1 MRHRIEEVLL
11 VASPYD
17 AFILEQ
23 DEQLDAR
30 ELTEPDHMPD
40 ITAVSSGAEA
50 LALAAREPR
59 SRLILTTSHIGDMSA
74 VELAGRMREAQPG
87 IPVVLLAYDL
97 AEIGAFATRPE
108 TRDVI
113 DSAFLW
119 QGDVR
124 LLGAIVRS
132 VEDRLNVEHDATGFG
147 VQVIL
152 LIEDNVRYTSS
163 FLPVIYDELLAHSHR
178 LLSEGM
184 NLSHKRMRMRA
195 RPKILLC
202 RTYEEA
208 LEAFAKYRE
217 EILGVVSDV
226 EFPRNGAKSPEAGL
240 DFALAVRAQVRD
252 IPVVLQSFRKEN
264 EALAVAAG
272 ASFLLKGSPILLH
285 DLRRFMVAYFGFGDF
300 IFRLPDGSEVG
311 RARDMKELEES
322 LAVVP
327 AASIA
332 YHAERNHFSKW
343 LKARTEFALAR
354 RLRPER
360 VTDFATHEDLRRSL
374 IEAIG
379 AYRRDRTR
387 TLVVDFDR
395 QTFDAAGSFSRIGG
409 GSLGGKAR
417 GLAFVR
423 SLLSDHRLEDRFP
436 DVEVSVPASVVL
448 GTTVFDTFLD
458 ASALRDFAINCAND
472 DELLERFR
480 TAPFPREALH
490 DLGSYLARVR
500 EPIAVRSSS
509 LLEDSQYQPFTG
521 VYDTV
526 MLPNQGELPDRLE
539 CLVLAIKRIYAST
552 FSQRAKSHLRAT
564 PYRLEEE
571 KMAVILQRIV
581 GARHGAR
588 FYPDFAGV
596 ARSYNFYP
604 APPMTARDGIAAVAL
619 GLGRTVVEGERCVRF
634 CPRAPRQVLHFSSV
648 ADTLETSQRG
658 FWALDLAGADGAAN
672 TREAWFTLGAAETD
686 GTLAAVGSTFSAE
699 NDAIYDGVSRPGPKV
714 VSFAAILKHDAFPLA
729 ALLTSL
735 LKIGSDAGNAPVEIE
750 FAANL
755 SVPRGAPAQF
765 GFLQMRQ
772 LAPSR
777 ELEELDVSGVDPSA
791 LLCRTTQAL
800 GNGKIEGV
808 RDLVV
813 VDLHR
818 FERARSLEAAR
829 DVARLNEQLL
839 RSGTPYLL
847 VGVGRWGSRD
857 PWLGIPVAW
866 EQISGARAI
875 VEAGLPGLKVEPSQ
889 GSHFFQN
896 LVSFDVGYFTVDSGI
911 EGDFVDWEWLS
922 REPAVSESGSVRH
935 LAFARPLLVK
945 VNGRHHEGVIF
956 KPGMADRDDVSPP
969 PARVPVP

>member
-1 MRHRIEEVLL
+1 MSRSRVHDFQDLMRHRIEEVLL

-23 DEQLDAR
+23 DEQLDER
-30 ELTEPDHMPD
+30 GLSELDHMPD

-50 LALAAREPR
+50 LALAVREPR

-74 VELAGRMREAQPG
+74 VDLARKVRGAQPG
-87 IPVVLLAYDL
+87 VPVVLLAYD
-97 AEIGAFATRPE
+97 IGEVSALATRPE
-108 TRDVI
+108 TRDVL

-132 VEDRLNVEHDATGFG
+132 VEDRLNVERDAIGFG

-178 LLSEGM
+178 LLAEGM
-184 NLSHKRMRMRA
+184 NPSHKRMRMRA

-208 LEAFAKYRE
+208 LAAFEKYRD
-217 EILGVVSDV
+217 EILGIVSDV
-226 EFPRNGAKSPEAGL
+226 EFPRNGARSPEAGL
-240 DFALAVRAQVRD
+240 DFARAVRAQVRD
-252 IPVVLQSFRKEN
+252 VPVVLQSFRKEN
-264 EALAVAAG
+264 ESLAIAAG
-272 ASFLLKGSPILLH
+272 ASFLLKGSPVLLH
-285 DLRRFMVAYFGFGDF
+285 DLRRFMIEYFGFGDF
-300 IFRLPDGSEVG
+300 IFRLPDGTEVR

-322 LAVVP
+322 LAGVP

-343 LKARTEFALAR
+343 LKARTEFAVAR

-360 VTDFATHEDLRRSL
+360 VTDFATHEDLRQSL
-374 IEAIG
+374 ISAIG
-379 AYRRDRTR
+379 AYRRDRNR

-395 QTFDAAGSFSRIGG
+395 RTFDAAGTFSRIGG

-423 SLLSDHRLEDRFP
+423 ALLSDHRLADRFP
-436 DVEVSVPASVVL
+436 NVEVSVPASVVL
-448 GTTVFDTFLD
+448 GTTVFDRFLD
-458 ASALRDFAINCAND
+458 ENGLRDFAINCLDD

-480 TAPFPREALH
+480 VAPLPEDVLREL
-490 DLGSYLARVR
+490 DSYLARVH

-526 MLPNQGELPDRLE
+526 MLTNQGEQAKRRE
-539 CLVLAIKRIYAST
+539 QLVLAIKRVYAST

-571 KMAVILQRIV
+571 KMAVILQRII
-581 GARHGAR
+581 GARHGNR

-604 APPMTARDGIAAVAL
+604 APPMTAADGIAAVAL
-619 GLGRTVVEGERCVRF
+619 GLGKTVVEGERCVRF

-648 ADTLETSQRG
+648 HDTLETSQRN
-658 FWALDLAGADGAAN
+658 FWALDLAVRDGGEP
-672 TREAWFTLGAAETD
+672 TRELRFDLSAAEAD
-686 GTLAAVGSTFSAE
+686 GTLAAVGSTYSAE
-699 NDAIYDGVSRPGPKV
+699 NDAIYDSVSRPGVRV
-714 VSFAAILKHDAFPLA
+714 VTFAEVLKHDMFPLA
-729 ALLTSL
+729 PLLAAL
-735 LKIGSDAGNAPVEIE
+735 LKIGSDGGNAPVEIE
-750 FAANL
+750 FAVNL
-755 SVPRGAPAQF
+755 SVPRGAPAEF

-777 ELEELDVSGVDPSA
+777 EPEELDVSGAERSA
-791 LLCRTTQAL
+791 LLCRTGQAL
-800 GNGKIEGV
+800 GNGRIEGV
-808 RDLVV
+808 KNLVV
-813 VDLHR
+813 VDFHR
-818 FERARSLEAAR
+818 FERAKSLEAAR
-829 DVARLNEQLL
+829 EVARLNEHLVRQ
-839 RSGTPYLL
+839 GTPYIL

-896 LVSFDVGYFTVDSGI
+896 LVSFDVGYFTVDSDGVD
-911 EGDFVDWEWLS
+911 GFVDWEWLTCQ
-922 REPAVSESGSVRH
+922 PAVSEAGPVRH
-935 LAFARPLLVK
+935 LAFEEPLLVK
-945 VNGRHHEGVIF
+945 VNGRRHEGVIF
-956 KPGMADRDDVSPP
+956 KPGIENR
-969 PARVPVP
+969 

>member
-23 DEQLDAR
+23 DEQLDERGLA
-30 ELTEPDHMPD
+30 ELDHMPD
-40 ITAVSSGAEA
+40 ITAVSSGAAA
-50 LALAAREPR
+50 LSLAVREPR

-74 VELAGRMREAQPG
+74 VDLARKVRDARPG

-97 AEIGAFATRPE
+97 GEMGALAARPE

-113 DSAFLW
+113 DAAFLW

-132 VEDRLNVEHDATGFG
+132 VEDRLNVEHDAIGFG

-208 LEAFAKYRE
+208 LEAFEKYRD

-226 EFPRNGAKSPEAGL
+226 EFPRNGARSPEAGL
-240 DFALAVRAQVRD
+240 DFARAVRGQVRD
-252 IPVVLQSFRKEN
+252 VPVVLQSFHKDN
-264 EALAVAAG
+264 ESLAIGVG
-272 ASFLLKGSPILLH
+272 ASFLLKGSPVLLH
-285 DLRRFMVAYFGFGDF
+285 DLRRFMIEYFGFGDF
-300 IFRLPDGSEVG
+300 IFRLADGTEVG
-311 RARDMKELEES
+311 RAGNMKELEER
-322 LAVVP
+322 LAEVP

-360 VTDFATHEDLRRSL
+360 VTDFATHEELRRSL

-379 AYRRDRTR
+379 SYRGDQNR

-395 QTFDAAGSFSRIGG
+395 QTFEAAGSFSRIGG

-423 SLLSDHRLEDRFP
+423 ALLSERQLADRFP
-436 DVEVSVPASVVL
+436 DVDVSVPASVVL
-448 GTTVFDTFLD
+448 GTTVFDRFLD
-458 ASALRDFAINCAND
+458 ENSLRDFAINCPDD
-472 DELLERFR
+472 DELLARFHA
-480 TAPFPREALH
+480 TPFPEDALH
-490 DLGSYLARVR
+490 DLRSYLSRVR

-526 MLPNQGELPDRLE
+526 MLTNQGELPRRLE
-539 CLVLAIKRIYAST
+539 RLELAIKRVYAST

-581 GARHGAR
+581 GARHGER

-604 APPMTARDGIAAVAL
+604 SPPRTAADGIAAVAL
-619 GLGRTVVEGERCVRF
+619 GLGKTVVEGERCVRF

-648 ADTLETSQRG
+648 ADILETSQRG
-658 FWALDLAGADGAAN
+658 FWALDLAGRDDARDP
-672 TREAWFTLGAAETD
+672 REAWFDLGAAEAD

-699 NDAIYDGVSRPGPKV
+699 NDAIYDGVARPGVRV
-714 VSFAAILKHDAFPLA
+714 VTFAEVLKHEVFPLA
-729 ALLTSL
+729 PLLTAL
-735 LKIGSDAGNAPVEIE
+735 LKIGSDGGNAPVEIE
-750 FAANL
+750 FAVNT
-755 SVPRGAPAQF
+755 SVPRGVPAEF

-777 ELEELDVSGVDPSA
+777 ELEELDVSGAERST
-791 LLCRTTQAL
+791 LLCRTGQAL
-800 GNGKIEGV
+800 GNGRIEGV
-808 RDLVV
+808 KDLVV

-818 FERARSLEAAR
+818 FERAKSLEAAQE
-829 DVARLNEQLL
+829 VARLNEQLL
-839 RSGTPYLL
+839 RRGTPYFL

-857 PWLGIPVAW
+857 PWLGIPVTW

-875 VEAGLPGLKVEPSQ
+875 VEAGLPGLTVEPSQ

-896 LVSFDVGYFTVDSGI
+896 LVSFDVGYFTVDSDGA
-911 EGDFVDWEWLS
+911 EDFVDWDWLS
-922 REPAVSESGSVRH
+922 EQPAVTEAGAVRH
-935 LAFARPLLVK
+935 LAFEEPLLVK
-945 VNGRHHEGVIF
+945 VNGRRHEGVIF
-956 KPGMADRDDVSPP
+956 KPGMGDR
-969 PARVPVP
+969 

>member
-1 MRHRIEEVLL
+1 VHDFQDLMRHRIEEVLL

-23 DEQLDAR
+23 DEQLDERGLA
-30 ELTEPDHMPD
+30 EIDHMPD

-50 LALAAREPR
+50 LALAGREPR

-74 VELAGRMREAQPG
+74 VDLAREVRDTQPG
-87 IPVVLLAYDL
+87 IPVVLLAYDIGEMGAL
-97 AEIGAFATRPE
+97 AARPE

-124 LLGAIVRS
+124 LLNAIVRS
-132 VEDRLNVEHDATGFG
+132 VEDRLNVEHDAIGFG

-208 LEAFAKYRE
+208 LEAFEKYRE

-226 EFPRNGAKSPEAGL
+226 EFPCDGARSSEAGL
-240 DFALAVRAQVRD
+240 DFARAVRGQVRD
-252 IPVVLQSFRKEN
+252 VPVVLQSFRKEN
-264 EALAVAAG
+264 EALAIGVG
-272 ASFLLKGSPILLH
+272 ASFLLKGSPVLLH
-285 DLRRFMVAYFGFGDF
+285 DLRRFMIEYFGFGDF
-300 IFRLPDGSEVG
+300 IFRLPDGTEVG

-322 LAVVP
+322 LAGVP
-327 AASIA
+327 AESIA

-374 IEAIG
+374 ITAIG
-379 AYRRDRTR
+379 EYRRDQNR

-395 QTFDAAGSFSRIGG
+395 QSFDAPGSFSRIGG

-423 SLLSDHRLEDRFP
+423 SLLSDRRLAERFP
-436 DVEVSVPASVVL
+436 GVEVSVPASVVL
-448 GTTVFDTFLD
+448 GTTVFDRFLD
-458 ASALRDFAINCAND
+458 ENSLRDFAINCAD
-472 DELLERFR
+472 DDGLLERFR
-480 TAPFPREALH
+480 SAPFPADALH
-490 DLGSYLARVR
+490 DLGSYLSRVR

-526 MLPNQGELPDRLE
+526 MLTNQGELPKRLE
-539 CLVLAIKRIYAST
+539 RLVLAIKRVYAST

-581 GARHGAR
+581 GARHGER

-604 APPMTARDGIAAVAL
+604 ASPMSAADGIAAVAL
-619 GLGRTVVEGERCVRF
+619 GFGKTVVEGERCVRF

-648 ADTLETSQRG
+648 ADVLETSQRG
-658 FWALDLAGADGAAN
+658 FWALDLAGGDGDEN
-672 TREAWFTLGAAETD
+672 TREVRFDLSAAEAD
-686 GTLAAVGSTFSAE
+686 GTLAALGSTYSVE
-699 NDAIYDGVSRPGPKV
+699 NDAVYDGVSRAGV
-714 VSFAAILKHDAFPLA
+714 RIVSFAQILKHDAFPLA
-729 ALLTSL
+729 PLLATL
-735 LKIGSDAGNAPVEIE
+735 LRIGSEGGNAPVEIE
-750 FAANL
+750 FAVNL
-755 SVPRGAPAQF
+755 SVPGGAPAEF

-777 ELEELDVSGVDPSA
+777 ELEELDVSGVDRSR
-791 LLCRTTQAL
+791 LLCRTGQAL

-808 RDLVV
+808 KDVVV
-813 VDLHR
+813 VDFHR
-818 FERARSLEAAR
+818 FERAKSHVAAQE
-829 DVARLNEQLL
+829 VARLNEQLL

-875 VEAGLPGLKVEPSQ
+875 VEAGLPGFKVEPSQ

-896 LVSFDVGYFTVDSGI
+896 LVSFDVGYFTVDSDGAD
-911 EGDFVDWEWLS
+911 GFVDWEWLS
-922 REPAVSESGSVRH
+922 EQPAASEGSTVRH
-935 LAFARPLLVK
+935 LSFREPLLVK
-945 VNGRHHEGVIF
+945 VNGRLHEGVIF
-956 KPGMADRDDVSPP
+956 KPGLGDR
-969 PARVPVP
+969 

>member
-1 MRHRIEEVLL
+1 MRHRVEEVLL

-23 DEQLDAR
+23 DEQLDER
-30 ELTEPDHMPD
+30 GLTELDLAPD
-40 ITAVSSGAEA
+40 IKAVSSGAEA
-50 LALAAREPR
+50 LSRAAREPR

-74 VELAGRMREAQPG
+74 LDLARRVRDAHPG
-87 IPVVLLAYDL
+87 LPVVLLVYDMAEMSTL
-97 AEIGAFATRPE
+97 ATLLDAPGVF
-108 TRDVI
+108 
-113 DSAFLW
+113 DSTFLW

-124 LLGAIVRS
+124 LLTAIVRS
-132 VEDRLNVEHDATGFG
+132 VEDRLNVDHDAIGFG

-152 LIEDNVRYTSS
+152 LIEDNLRYTSS

-208 LEAFAKYRE
+208 LEAFEKYRE
-217 EILGVVSDV
+217 EILGVISDV
-226 EFPRNGAKSPEAGL
+226 EFPRGGARSTEAGV
-240 DFALAVRAQVRD
+240 DFARAVRERVRD
-252 IPVVLQSFRKEN
+252 VPFVLQSFHKEN
-264 EALAVAAG
+264 EALATAVG
-272 ASFLLKGSPILLH
+272 ASFLLKGSPVLLH
-285 DLRRFMVAYFGFGDF
+285 DLRRFMVEYFGFGDF

-327 AASIA
+327 SASIA

-379 AYRRDRTR
+379 AYRRDQTR

-395 QTFDAAGSFSRIGG
+395 QTFDATGSFSRIGG

-423 SLLSDHRLEDRFP
+423 SLLSGHRLADRFP
-436 DVEVSVPASVVL
+436 GVEVSVPTSVVL
-448 GTTVFDTFLD
+448 GTTVFDAFLD
-458 ASALRDFAINCAND
+458 ESALRDFAINCTDD

-490 DLGSYLARVR
+490 DLGSYLTRVG

-521 VYDTV
+521 VYETV
-526 MLPNQGELPDRLE
+526 MLTNQGELPDRLE
-539 CLVLAIKRIYAST
+539 RLVLAIKRVYAST

-604 APPMTARDGIAAVAL
+604 APPRTARDGIAAVAL

-658 FWALDLAGADGAAN
+658 FWALDLEGGHGAAN
-672 TREAWFTLGAAETD
+672 TREAWFDLGAAEAD

-699 NDAIYDGVSRPGPKV
+699 NDAIYDGVSRPGVKV
-714 VSFAAILKHDAFPLA
+714 VTFAEVLKHDAFPLA
-729 ALLTSL
+729 PLLAGL
-735 LKIGSDAGNAPVEIE
+735 LKIGSDGGNAPVEIE
-750 FAANL
+750 FAVNL
-755 SVPRGAPAQF
+755 SVPRGAPAEF

-777 ELEELDVSGVDPSA
+777 ELEELDVSGVDRNA
-791 LLCRTTQAL
+791 LLCRTGQAL
-800 GNGKIEGV
+800 GNGRIEGV
-808 RDLVV
+808 KDLVV

-839 RSGTPYLL
+839 RDGKPYLL

-889 GSHFFQN
+889 GTHFFQN
-896 LVSFDVGYFTVDSGI
+896 LVSFDVGYFTVDSDGAD
-911 EGDFVDWEWLS
+911 GFVDWEWLS
-922 REPAVSESGSVRH
+922 RQPAVSASGAVRH
-935 LAFARPLLVK
+935 LAFTEPLLVK
-945 VNGRHHEGVIF
+945 VNGRRHEGVIF
-956 KPGMADRDDVSPP
+956 KPGMGNRPKISPS
-969 PARVPVP
+969 PAPDPLP

>member
-23 DEQLDAR
+23 DEQLDER
-30 ELTEPDHMPD
+30 SLSELDHTPD

-50 LALAAREPR
+50 LALASREPR

-74 VELAGRMREAQPG
+74 VEFARRVREIRPG
-87 IPVVLLAYDL
+87 TPVVLLAYDIGEVSAL
-97 AEIGAFATRPE
+97 AARPE
-108 TRDVI
+108 TGDAI
-113 DSAFLW
+113 DAAFLW

-132 VEDRLNVEHDATGFG
+132 VEDRRNVEHDATGFG

-163 FLPVIYDELLAHSHR
+163 FLPTIYDELLAHSQR

-208 LEAFAKYRE
+208 MAAFERYRE

-226 EFPRNGAKSPEAGL
+226 EFPRNGARSPEAGL
-240 DFALAVRAQVRD
+240 DFARAVRGQVRD
-252 IPVVLQSFRKEN
+252 VPVVLQSFRKEN
-264 EALAVAAG
+264 EALAIAAG
-272 ASFLLKGSPILLH
+272 ASFLLKGSPVLLH
-285 DLRRFMVAYFGFGDF
+285 DLRRFMVEYFGFGVF
-300 IFRLPDGSEVG
+300 IFRLPDGTEVG
-311 RARDMKELEES
+311 RARDMKELEER
-322 LAVVP
+322 LAEVP

-360 VTDFATHEDLRRSL
+360 VSDFATHEDLRRSL
-374 IEAIG
+374 IGAIG
-379 AYRRDRTR
+379 AYRRDQNRR
-387 TLVVDFDR
+387 LVVDFDR

-423 SLLSDHRLEDRFP
+423 ALLADQRLQDRFEG
-436 DVEVSVPASVVL
+436 VEVSVPASVVL
-448 GTTVFDTFLD
+448 GTTVFDRFLD
-458 ASALRDFAINCAND
+458 ENSLRDFAINCADD
-472 DELLERFR
+472 DELLDRFR
-480 TAPFPREALH
+480 RAPFPREALH
-490 DLGSYLARVR
+490 DLSSYLTRVKD
-500 EPIAVRSSS
+500 PVAVRSSS

-521 VYDTV
+521 VYDTI
-526 MLPNQGELPDRLE
+526 MLTNQGDLPTRLE
-539 CLVLAIKRIYAST
+539 RLVLAIKRVYAST
-552 FSQRAKSHLRAT
+552 FGQRAKSHIRAT

-571 KMAVILQRIV
+571 KMAVILQRII
-581 GARHGAR
+581 GARHGDR

-604 APPMTARDGIAAVAL
+604 AAPVVASDGIAAVAL
-619 GLGRTVVEGERCVRF
+619 GFGRAVVEGERCVRF
-634 CPRAPRQVLHFSSV
+634 CPRAPRQVAHFSSV
-648 ADTLETSQRG
+648 PEILETSQTG
-658 FWALDLAGADGAAN
+658 FWALDLAGADDEN
-672 TREAWFTLGAAETD
+672 PREVRFGLGAAEAD
-686 GTLAAVGSTFSAE
+686 GTLAAVGSTYSAE
-699 NDAIYDGVSRPGPKV
+699 NDAVYDGISRAGV
-714 VSFAAILKHDAFPLA
+714 RLVTFAQVLKHDAFPLA
-729 ALLTSL
+729 SLLSAL
-735 LKIGSDAGNAPVEIE
+735 LKIGSDGGNAPVEIE
-750 FAANL
+750 FAVNL
-755 SVPRGAPAQF
+755 SVPRGAPAEF

-777 ELEELDVSGVDPSA
+777 ELEELDVSGVDRSD
-791 LLCRTTQAL
+791 LLCRTRQAL

-808 RDLVV
+808 KDLVV

-818 FERARSLEAAR
+818 FERAKSLESAQE
-829 DVARLNEQLL
+829 VARLNEELL
-839 RSGTPYLL
+839 RGGTPYFL

-857 PWLGIPVAW
+857 PWLGIPVTW

-875 VEAGLPGLKVEPSQ
+875 VETGLPGLKVEPSQ

-896 LVSFDVGYFTVDSGI
+896 LVSFDVGYFTVDSDGAD
-911 EGDFVDWEWLS
+911 GFLDWDWLS
-922 REPAVSESGSVRH
+922 AQPAVSEAGAVRH
-935 LAFARPLLVK
+935 LAFDEPLLVK
-945 VNGRHHEGVIF
+945 VNGRQHEGVIF
-956 KPGMADRDDVSPP
+956 KPGRGDRPGLAP
-969 PARVPVP
+969 EARAPRP

>member
-1 MRHRIEEVLL
+1 MSRSRAHDFQDLMRHRIEEVLL

-23 DEQLDAR
+23 DERLDER
-30 ELTEPDHMPD
+30 GLTELDQMPD

-50 LALAAREPR
+50 IALAVREPR

-74 VELAGRMREAQPG
+74 VDLARKVRDARPG
-87 IPVVLLAYDL
+87 IPVVLLAYD
-97 AEIGAFATRPE
+97 IGEVGSLATRPE

-132 VEDRLNVEHDATGFG
+132 VEDRLNVEHDAIGFG

-208 LEAFAKYRE
+208 LEAFERYRD

-226 EFPRNGAKSPEAGL
+226 EFPRGGARSPEAGL
-240 DFALAVRAQVRD
+240 DFAREVRGRVRD
-252 IPVVLQSFRKEN
+252 VPVVLQSFHKEN
-264 EALAVAAG
+264 EAFAIAAG
-272 ASFLLKGSPILLH
+272 ASFLLKGSPVLLH
-285 DLRRFMVAYFGFGDF
+285 DLRRFMIEYFGFGDF
-300 IFRLPDGSEVG
+300 IFRLPGGTEVG

-322 LAVVP
+322 LAEVP

-360 VTDFATHEDLRRSL
+360 VTDFATHEELRRSL
-374 IEAIG
+374 IGAIG
-379 AYRRDRTR
+379 AYRRDQNR

-395 QTFDAAGSFSRIGG
+395 QTFDAGGSFSRIGG

-423 SLLSDHRLEDRFP
+423 ALLSDHRLDDRFP
-436 DVEVSVPASVVL
+436 NVEVSVPASVVL
-448 GTTVFDTFLD
+448 GTTVFDRFLD
-458 ASALRDFAINCAND
+458 DNALRDFAINCVD
-472 DELLERFR
+472 DAELGERFR
-480 TAPFPREALH
+480 SAPFPREALH
-490 DLGSYLARVR
+490 DLESYLSRVR

-526 MLPNQGELPDRLE
+526 MLTNQGELPKRLE
-539 CLVLAIKRIYAST
+539 RLVLAIKRVYAST
-552 FSQRAKSHLRAT
+552 FSVRAKSHLRAT

-581 GARHGAR
+581 GARHGER

-596 ARSYNFYP
+596 ARSINFYP
-604 APPMTARDGIAAVAL
+604 AAPMTAADGIAAVAL
-619 GLGRTVVEGERCVRF
+619 GFGKAVVEGERCVRF
-634 CPRAPRQVLHFSSV
+634 SPRAPHQILHFSSV
-648 ADTLETSQRG
+648 ADVLQTSQTG
-658 FWALDLAGADGAAN
+658 FWALDLAGGDDAEN
-672 TREAWFTLGAAETD
+672 TREVRFDLDAAERD

-699 NDAIYDGVSRPGPKV
+699 NDAIYDGVSRSGVRV
-714 VSFAAILKHDAFPLA
+714 VTMAQVLKHDAFPLA
-729 ALLTSL
+729 PLLATL
-735 LKIGSDAGNAPVEIE
+735 LKIGSDGGNAPVEIE
-750 FAANL
+750 FAVNL
-755 SVPRGAPAQF
+755 SVPRGAPAEF

-777 ELEELDVSGVDPSA
+777 ELEELDVSGAQRDA
-791 LLCRTTQAL
+791 LLCRTGQAL

-818 FERARSLEAAR
+818 FERAKSLSAAQE
-829 DVARLNEQLL
+829 VARLNDQLL
-839 RSGTPYLL
+839 RRGTPYLL

-875 VEAGLPGLKVEPSQ
+875 VEAGLPGFKVEPSQ

-896 LVSFDVGYFTVDSGI
+896 LVSFDVGYFTVDSDGTD
-911 EGDFVDWEWLS
+911 DFVDWEWLS
-922 REPAVSESGSVRH
+922 EQPALSEVGAVRH
-935 LAFARPLLVK
+935 LSFPEPLLVK
-945 VNGRHHEGVIF
+945 VNGRRHEGVIF
-956 KPGMADRDDVSPP
+956 KPGRGDR
-969 PARVPVP
+969 

>member
-1 MRHRIEEVLL
+1 M
-11 VASPYD
+11 S
-17 AFILEQ
+17 
-23 DEQLDAR
+23 
-30 ELTEPDHMPD
+30 T
-40 ITAVSSGAEA
+40 
-50 LALAAREPR
+50 LAA
-59 SRLILTTSHIGDMSA
+59 
-74 VELAGRMREAQPG
+74 
-87 IPVVLLAYDL
+87 
-97 AEIGAFATRPE
+97 RPE

-124 LLGAIVRS
+124 LLTAIVRS
-132 VEDRLNVEHDATGFG
+132 VEDRLNVEHDAIGFG

-163 FLPVIYDELLAHSHR
+163 FLPVIYDELLAHSRR

-184 NLSHKRMRMRA
+184 NLSHKRMRTRA

-208 LEAFAKYRE
+208 LEAFEKYRE

-226 EFPRNGAKSPEAGL
+226 EFPRNGARSPEAGL
-240 DFALAVRAQVRD
+240 DFARAVRGQVRD
-252 IPVVLQSFRKEN
+252 VPVVLQSFRKEN
-264 EALAVAAG
+264 EALAIGVG
-272 ASFLLKGSPILLH
+272 ASFLLKGSPVLLH
-285 DLRRFMVAYFGFGDF
+285 DLRSFMIEYFGFGDF
-300 IFRLPDGSEVG
+300 IFRLPDGTEVG
-311 RARDMKELEES
+311 RARDMRELEES
-322 LAVVP
+322 LAEVP
-327 AASIA
+327 VDSIA

-374 IEAIG
+374 IAAIG
-379 AYRRDRTR
+379 GYRRDQNR

-423 SLLSDHRLEDRFP
+423 SLLADRRLAERFP

-448 GTTVFDTFLD
+448 GTHVFDRFLD
-458 ASALRDFAINCAND
+458 ENSLRDFAINCADD

-480 TAPFPREALH
+480 SAPFPREALH
-490 DLGSYLARVR
+490 DLGSYLSRVR

-526 MLPNQGELPDRLE
+526 MLTNQGELPKRLE
-539 CLVLAIKRIYAST
+539 RLVLAVKRVYAST

-571 KMAVILQRIV
+571 KMAVILQRVV
-581 GARHGAR
+581 GARHGER

-604 APPMTARDGIAAVAL
+604 APPTTAADGIAAVAL
-619 GLGRTVVEGERCVRF
+619 GFGKAVVEGERCVRF

-648 ADTLETSQRG
+648 ADVLETSQRG
-658 FWALDLAGADGAAN
+658 FWALDLAGGEEAEN
-672 TREAWFTLGAAETD
+672 TREVRYDLGAAEAD

-699 NDAIYDGVSRPGPKV
+699 NDAVYDGLSRPGV
-714 VSFAAILKHDAFPLA
+714 RIVSFAEILKHDAFPLA
-729 ALLTSL
+729 PLLATL
-735 LKIGSDAGNAPVEIE
+735 LKIGSEGGNAPVEIE
-750 FAANL
+750 FAVDL
-755 SVPRGAPAQF
+755 SVPDGTPAEF

-777 ELEELDVSGVDPSA
+777 ELEELDVSGVERSA
-791 LLCRTTQAL
+791 LLCRTGQAL

-808 RDLVV
+808 RDVVV
-813 VDLHR
+813 VDFHQ
-818 FERARSLEAAR
+818 FERAKSLAAAQE
-829 DVARLNEQLL
+829 VARLNDELL

-857 PWLGIPVAW
+857 PWLGIPVVW

-875 VEAGLPGLKVEPSQ
+875 VEAGLPGFKVEPSQ

-896 LVSFDVGYFTVDSGI
+896 LVSFDVGYFTVDSDGAD
-911 EGDFVDWEWLS
+911 GFVDWEWLS
-922 REPAVSESGSVRH
+922 GQPAVSEAGAVRH
-935 LAFARPLLVK
+935 LSFPDPLLVK
-945 VNGRHHEGVIF
+945 VNGRRHEGVIF
-956 KPGMADRDDVSPP
+956 KPGKGDR
-969 PARVPVP
+969 

>member
-1 MRHRIEEVLL
+1 MSRSRVHDFQDLMRHRIEEILL

-23 DEQLDAR
+23 DEQLDER
-30 ELTEPDHMPD
+30 GLTELDHMPD

-50 LALAAREPR
+50 LALAVREPR

-74 VELAGRMREAQPG
+74 VDLARKVRDARPG
-87 IPVVLLAYDL
+87 IPVVLLAYDSG
-97 AEIGAFATRPE
+97 EVSAFATRPE

-124 LLGAIVRS
+124 LLAAIVRS
-132 VEDRLNVEHDATGFG
+132 VEDRLNVEHDALGFG

-208 LEAFAKYRE
+208 LEAFEKYRE

-226 EFPRNGAKSPEAGL
+226 EFPQNGARSPEAGL
-240 DFALAVRAQVRD
+240 DFARAVRGQVRD
-252 IPVVLQSFRKEN
+252 VPVVLQSFRKEN
-264 EALAVAAG
+264 EALAISAG
-272 ASFLLKGSPILLH
+272 ASFLLKGSPVLLH
-285 DLRRFMVAYFGFGDF
+285 DLRRFMIEYFGFGDF
-300 IFRLPDGSEVG
+300 IFRLPDGMEVG
-311 RARDMKELEES
+311 RARDMKELGER
-322 LAVVP
+322 LAEVP

-360 VTDFATHEDLRRSL
+360 VTDFATHEALRRSL
-374 IEAIG
+374 IGAIG
-379 AYRRDRTR
+379 SYRRDQNR

-423 SLLSDHRLEDRFP
+423 ALLSEHRLADRFP
-436 DVEVSVPASVVL
+436 NVEVSVPASVVL
-448 GTTVFDTFLD
+448 GTTVFDRFLD
-458 ASALRDFAINCAND
+458 ENSLRDFAINSLDD

-480 TAPFPREALH
+480 SAPFPRDALH
-490 DLGSYLARVR
+490 DLGSYLSRVK

-526 MLPNQGELPDRLE
+526 MLTNQGELPERLE
-539 CLVLAIKRIYAST
+539 RLVLAIKCVYAST
-552 FSQRAKSHLRAT
+552 FSRRAKSHLRAT

-581 GARHGAR
+581 GARHGER

-604 APPMTARDGIAAVAL
+604 VPPMSAVDGIAAVAL
-619 GLGRTVVEGERCVRF
+619 GLGKAVVEGERCVRF
-634 CPRAPRQVLHFSSV
+634 CPRAPRQVLHSV
-648 ADTLETSQRG
+648 TDVLEASQTG
-658 FWALDLAGADGAAN
+658 FWALDLTGGNDAEG
-672 TREAWFTLGAAETD
+672 TREMRFGLGVAEAD

-699 NDAIYDGVSRPGPKV
+699 NDAIYDGVSRSGVRV
-714 VSFAAILKHDAFPLA
+714 VSFAQVLKHDAFPLA
-729 ALLTSL
+729 PLLATL
-735 LKIGSDAGNAPVEIE
+735 LKIGSDGGNAPVEIE
-750 FAANL
+750 FAVNL
-755 SVPRGAPAQF
+755 SVPRSAPAEF

-777 ELEELDVSGVDPSA
+777 ELEELDVSGVERDA
-791 LLCRTTQAL
+791 LICRTGQAL
-800 GNGKIEGV
+800 GNGKFEGV
-808 RDLVV
+808 KDLVV

-818 FERARSLEAAR
+818 FDRTKSFEAAQE
-829 DVARLNEQLL
+829 VARLNEQLL
-839 RSGTPYLL
+839 RRGTPYLL

-857 PWLGIPVAW
+857 PWLGIPVTW

-875 VEAGLPGLKVEPSQ
+875 VEAGLPGFKVEPSQ

-896 LVSFDVGYFTVDSGI
+896 LVSFDVGYFTVDSDGAD
-911 EGDFVDWEWLS
+911 GFVDWEWLS
-922 REPAVSESGSVRH
+922 EQPAVSEVGAVRH
-935 LAFARPLLVK
+935 LVFEEPLMVK

-956 KPGMADRDDVSPP
+956 KPGMGDR
-969 PARVPVP
+969 

>member
-1 MRHRIEEVLL
+1 MSRSRVHDFQDLMRHRIEEILL

-23 DEQLDAR
+23 DEQLDER
-30 ELTEPDHMPD
+30 GLTELDHMPD

-50 LALAAREPR
+50 LALAVREPR

-74 VELAGRMREAQPG
+74 VDLARKVRDARPG
-87 IPVVLLAYDL
+87 IPVVLLAYDSG
-97 AEIGAFATRPE
+97 EVSAFATRPE

-124 LLGAIVRS
+124 LLAAIVRS
-132 VEDRLNVEHDATGFG
+132 VEDRLNVEHDALGFG

-208 LEAFAKYRE
+208 LEAFEKYRE

-226 EFPRNGAKSPEAGL
+226 EFPQNGARSPEAGL
-240 DFALAVRAQVRD
+240 DFARAVRGQVRD
-252 IPVVLQSFRKEN
+252 VPVVLQSFRKEN
-264 EALAVAAG
+264 EALAISAG
-272 ASFLLKGSPILLH
+272 ASFLLKGSPVLLH
-285 DLRRFMVAYFGFGDF
+285 DLRRFMIEYFGFGDF
-300 IFRLPDGSEVG
+300 IFRLPDGMEVG
-311 RARDMKELEES
+311 RARDMKELGER
-322 LAVVP
+322 LAEVP

-360 VTDFATHEDLRRSL
+360 VTDFATHEALRRSL
-374 IEAIG
+374 IGAIG
-379 AYRRDRTR
+379 SYRRDQNR

-423 SLLSDHRLEDRFP
+423 ALLSEHRLADRFP
-436 DVEVSVPASVVL
+436 NVEVSVPASVVL
-448 GTTVFDTFLD
+448 GTTVFDRFLD
-458 ASALRDFAINCAND
+458 ENSLRDFAINSLDD

-480 TAPFPREALH
+480 SAPFPRDALH
-490 DLGSYLARVR
+490 DLGSYLSRVK

-526 MLPNQGELPDRLE
+526 MLTNQGELPERLE
-539 CLVLAIKRIYAST
+539 RLVLAIKCVYAST
-552 FSQRAKSHLRAT
+552 FSRRAKSHLRAT

-581 GARHGAR
+581 GARHGER

-604 APPMTARDGIAAVAL
+604 VPPMSAVDGIAAVAL
-619 GLGRTVVEGERCVRF
+619 GLGKAVVEGERCVRF
-634 CPRAPRQVLHFSSV
+634 CPRAPRQVLHSV
-648 ADTLETSQRG
+648 TDVLEASQTG
-658 FWALDLAGADGAAN
+658 FWALDLTGGNDAEG
-672 TREAWFTLGAAETD
+672 TREMRFGLGVAEAD

-699 NDAIYDGVSRPGPKV
+699 NDAIYDGVSRSGVRV
-714 VSFAAILKHDAFPLA
+714 VSFAQVLKHDAFPLA
-729 ALLTSL
+729 PLLATL
-735 LKIGSDAGNAPVEIE
+735 LKIGSDGGNAPVEIE
-750 FAANL
+750 FAVNL
-755 SVPRGAPAQF
+755 SVPRSAPAEF

-777 ELEELDVSGVDPSA
+777 ELEELDVSGVERDA
-791 LLCRTTQAL
+791 LICRTGQAL
-800 GNGKIEGV
+800 GNGKFEGV
-808 RDLVV
+808 KDLVV

-818 FERARSLEAAR
+818 FDRTKSFEAAQE
-829 DVARLNEQLL
+829 VARLNEQLL
-839 RSGTPYLL
+839 RRGTPYLL

-857 PWLGIPVAW
+857 PWLGIPVTW

-875 VEAGLPGLKVEPSQ
+875 VEAGLPGFKVEPSQ

-896 LVSFDVGYFTVDSGI
+896 LVSFDVGYFTVDSDGAD
-911 EGDFVDWEWLS
+911 GFVDWEWLS
-922 REPAVSESGSVRH
+922 EQPAVSEVGAVRH
-935 LAFARPLLVK
+935 LVFEEPLMVK

-956 KPGMADRDDVSPP
+956 KPGLGDR
-969 PARVPVP
+969 

>member
-1 MRHRIEEVLL
+1 MRHRVEEVLL

-23 DEQLDAR
+23 DEQLDER
-30 ELTEPDHMPD
+30 GLTELEHMPD
-40 ITAVSSGAEA
+40 IKSVSSGAEA
-50 LALAAREPR
+50 LALAGREPR

-74 VELAGRMREAQPG
+74 IDLARTVREAAPG
-87 IPVVLLAYDL
+87 VPVVLLAYDIAEMGAL
-97 AEIGAFATRPE
+97 AAHPE
-108 TRDVI
+108 TREVI
-113 DSAFLW
+113 DATFLW

-124 LLGAIVRS
+124 LLWAIVRS
-132 VEDRLNVEHDATGFG
+132 VEDRLNVERDAIGFG

-184 NLSHKRMRMRA
+184 NVSHKRMRMRA

-208 LEAFAKYRE
+208 LEAFERYRE
-217 EILGVVSDV
+217 EILGVISDV
-226 EFPRNGAKSPEAGL
+226 EFPRDGARSSEAGV
-240 DFALAVRAQVRD
+240 DFAREVRSQVKD
-252 IPVVLQSFRKEN
+252 VPFVLQSFRPEN
-264 EALAVAAG
+264 EALATAVG
-272 ASFLLKGSPILLH
+272 ASFLLKGSPVLLH
-285 DLRRFMVAYFGFGDF
+285 DLRRFMTEYFGFGDF
-300 IFRLPDGSEVG
+300 IFRLPDGAEVG

-322 LAVVP
+322 LEEVP

-374 IEAIG
+374 IGSIG
-379 AYRRDRTR
+379 DYRRDRNR
-387 TLVVDFDR
+387 TLVVDFDHR
-395 QTFDAAGSFSRIGG
+395 TFDAPGSFSRIGG

-423 SLLSDHRLEDRFP
+423 SLLSDQRLADLFP
-436 DVEVSVPASVVL
+436 GVDVSVPASVVI
-448 GTTVFDTFLD
+448 GTNVFDAFLD
-458 ASALRDFAINCAND
+458 TNSLRDFAINCAGD
-472 DELLERFR
+472 DELHERFG
-480 TAPFPREALH
+480 TASFPLEILH

-526 MLPNQGELPDRLE
+526 MLTNQGDLPTRLAR
-539 CLVLAIKRIYAST
+539 LVFAIKRVYAST
-552 FSQRAKSHLRAT
+552 FSRRAKSHLRAT

-581 GARHGAR
+581 GARHGDR

-604 APPMTARDGIAAVAL
+604 APPTTAADGIAAVAL
-619 GLGRTVVEGERCVRF
+619 GFGRAVVEGERCVRF
-634 CPRAPRQVLHFSSV
+634 CPRAPRQARHFSSV
-648 ADTLETSQRG
+648 EDVLDTSQTA
-658 FWALDLAGADGAAN
+658 FWALDLSGGDDAGGS
-672 TREAWFTLGAAETD
+672 RETMFELGAAESD
-686 GTLAAVGSTFSAE
+686 GTLAAVGSTYSPE
-699 NDAIYDGVSRPGPKV
+699 NDAIYDGVSRAGVRV
-714 VSFAAILKHDAFPLA
+714 VTFAQILKHDAFPLA
-729 ALLTSL
+729 PLLSAL
-735 LKIGSDAGNAPVEIE
+735 LKIGSDGGNAPVEIE

-755 SVPRGAPAQF
+755 SVPRGAPAEF
-765 GFLQMRQ
+765 AFLQMRQ

-777 ELEELDVSGVDPSA
+777 ELEELEVSGFDSDA
-791 LLCRTTQAL
+791 LLCRTGQAL
-800 GNGKIEGV
+800 GNGRIEGV
-808 RDLVV
+808 KDLVV

-818 FERARSLEAAR
+818 FERAKSLEAAR
-829 DVARLNEQLL
+829 EVARMNERLQ
-839 RSGTPYLL
+839 REGTPYVL

-857 PWLGIPVAW
+857 PWLGIPVVW

-875 VEAGLPGLKVEPSQ
+875 VEAGLPGLRVEPSQ

-896 LVSFDVGYFTVDSGI
+896 LVSFDVGYFTVDSDGT
-911 EGDFVDWEWLS
+911 GGFVDWEWLS
-922 REPAVSESGSVRH
+922 RQQAVTEAGAVRH
-935 LAFARPLLVK
+935 LAFREPLLVK
-945 VNGRHHEGVIF
+945 VNGRQHEGIIL
-956 KPGMADRDDVSPP
+956 KPGRDE
-969 PARVPVP
+969 RGTR

>member
-23 DEQLDAR
+23 DEQLDERGIA
-30 ELTEPDHMPD
+30 EVDHLPD
-40 ITAVSSGAEA
+40 IKAVSSGAKA
-50 LALAAREPR
+50 LALAAGEPR

-74 VELAGRMREAQPG
+74 VDLARAVRAVRPG
-87 IPVVLLAYDL
+87 IPVVLLAYDSGEVSAL
-97 AEIGAFATRPE
+97 AARPE

-124 LLGAIVRS
+124 LLAAIVRS
-132 VEDRLNVEHDATGFG
+132 VEDRLNVERDAIGFG

-163 FLPVIYDELLAHSHR
+163 FLPVIYDELVEHSHR

-208 LEAFAKYRE
+208 LEAFERYRE

-226 EFPRNGAKSPEAGL
+226 EFPRNGVRSPEAGL
-240 DFALAVRAQVRD
+240 DFAREVREKVRD
-252 IPVVLQSFRKEN
+252 VPIVLQSFRKEN
-264 EALAVAAG
+264 EALAIAAG

-285 DLRRFMVAYFGFGDF
+285 DLRRFMTEYFGFGDF
-300 IFRLPDGSEVG
+300 TFRLPDGTAVG
-311 RARDMKELEES
+311 RARDMKELEER
-322 LAVVP
+322 LAEVP

-343 LKARTEFALAR
+343 LKARTEFALSR
-354 RLRPER
+354 RLRPEK
-360 VTDFATHEDLRRSL
+360 VTDFATHEALRRRL
-374 IEAIG
+374 IGAIG
-379 AYRRDRTR
+379 AYRRDQNR

-395 QTFDAAGSFSRIGG
+395 QTFDDAGSFSRIGG

-423 SLLSDHRLEDRFP
+423 ALLSDHRLADRFP
-436 DVEVSVPASVVL
+436 NVEVSVPASVVL
-448 GTTVFDTFLD
+448 GTTVFDRFLD
-458 ASALRDFAINCAND
+458 ENALRDFAINCPDD

-480 TAPFPREALH
+480 SAPLPGEVLH
-490 DLGSYLARVR
+490 DLGSYLSHV
-500 EPIAVRSSS
+500 EGPIAVRSSS

-521 VYDTV
+521 VYETV
-526 MLPNQGELPDRLE
+526 MLTNRGELRHRLE
-539 CLVLAIKRIYAST
+539 RLVHAIKRVYAST
-552 FSQRAKSHLRAT
+552 FCQRAKSHLRAT

-581 GARHGAR
+581 GARHGER

-604 APPMTARDGIAAVAL
+604 AHPMTAADGIAAVAL
-619 GLGRTVVEGERCVRF
+619 GLGKTVVEGERCVRF
-634 CPRAPRQVLHFSSV
+634 CPKAPRQILHFSSV
-648 ADTLETSQRG
+648 TDILETSQRG
-658 FWALDLAGADGAAN
+658 FWALDLAGGDGGRE
-672 TREAWFTLGAAETD
+672 TRFDLAAAEAD
-686 GTLAAVGSTFSAE
+686 GTLAAVGSTFSVD
-699 NDAIYDGVSRPGPKV
+699 NDAIYDGISRSGVRV
-714 VSFAAILKHDAFPLA
+714 VSFAPILKHDSFPLA
-729 ALLTSL
+729 PLLAAL
-735 LKIGSDAGNAPVEIE
+735 LKIGSEGGNAPVEIE
-750 FAANL
+750 FAVNL
-755 SVPRGAPAQF
+755 SVPRGAPAEF

-772 LAPSR
+772 LVPSR
-777 ELEELDVSGVDPSA
+777 EPEELDVSGAESGA
-791 LLCRTTQAL
+791 LLCRTGQAL
-800 GNGKIEGV
+800 GNGRIEGV
-808 RDLVV
+808 KDLVV

-818 FERARSLEAAR
+818 FERAKSLEAAQE
-829 DVARLNEQLL
+829 VARVNERLL
-839 RSGTPYLL
+839 RLGKPYLL

-857 PWLGIPVAW
+857 PWLGIPVVW

-875 VEAGLPGLKVEPSQ
+875 VEAGLPGFKVAPSQ

-896 LVSFDVGYFTVDSGI
+896 LVSFDVGYFTVDSDGA
-911 EGDFVDWEWLS
+911 GGFVDWEWLS
-922 REPAVSESGSVRH
+922 AQPAVSQAGAVRH
-935 LAFARPLLVK
+935 LAFEEPLLVK
-945 VNGRHHEGVIF
+945 VDGRHHEGVIY
-956 KPGMADRDDVSPP
+956 KPGMGSR
-969 PARVPVP
+969 